1 MRLAFLTHEPF
12 YPPSGG
18 GSAEAI
24 YLVRELTRRQHDVHL
39 FCPAFPNQHVVA
51 RQFNC
56 TIHPFTRWPMGRYTS
71 LRTPKYLLYPHYLK
85 KLVAHTAR
93 HTRFDAILSQ
103 HAISAVAAGQLG
115 LQLQLPVV
123 MNFLDHLTGFMET
136 WPRWK
141 TPRPLLNRL
150 KTFELSLPSRYRAK
164 AVLTVSDPLADLFAQ
179 TGFPRTRIHP
189 IYYGFD
195 ADAFQPPPP
204 DSKPQDP
211 PVVVMHGSFDQH
223 HLGPIA
229 LQAIQTVHNQMPQT
243 RFRFVGRETPS
254 LTAFCRK
261 AGSLMPRLNLERTG
275 FIPYGETASQ
285 LHQASVGIV
294 PYEESSG
301 VHCAFV
307 AKIVEYLA
315 TGLPV
320 VSTALHSASR
330 YFNTEPAATF
340 TPFNGEAFGNAI
352 LSWLQKPLPQRQ
364 ALGRTAS
371 QYVSQHLN
379 WSTICH
385 NAAQFMEQAINSKP

>member
-24 YLVRELTRRQHDVHL
+24 YLVQELTQRQHDVHL
-39 FCPAFPNQHVVA
+39 FCPAFPNHHDVA

-56 TIHPFTRWPMGRYTS
+56 TIHPFTLWPMGRYTS
-71 LRTPKYLLYPHYLK
+71 LRTPKYLLYPRFLK
-85 KLVAHTAR
+85 KLVTQTAR
-93 HTRFDAILSQ
+93 QTRFDAILSQ

-115 LQLQLPVV
+115 QQLQIPVA

-150 KTFELSLPSRYRAK
+150 KAFELSLPSRYHAK

-179 TGFPRTRIHP
+179 TGFPRHLIHP

-195 ADAFQPPPP
+195 AAAFQPPPP
-204 DSKPQDP
+204 NSTPQDP

-229 LQAIQTVHNQMPQT
+229 LQALQTVHAQMPNV

-254 LTAFCRK
+254 LSAFCKK
-261 AGSLMPRLNLERTG
+261 ANALMPRLTLERTG
-275 FIPYGETASQ
+275 FIPYTQTAAQ

-320 VSTALHSASR
+320 VSTTLQSASR
-330 YFNTEPAATF
+330 YFHDEPAARF
-340 TPFNGEAFGNAI
+340 AGFNGKPFGQAI
-352 LSWLQKPLPQRQ
+352 LDWLNQPVAKRQ
-364 ALGRTAS
+364 SLGRKAS
-371 QYVSQHLN
+371 QRVTQHLN
-379 WSTICH
+379 WSTICQ
-385 NAAQFMEQAINSKP
+385 NAADFMEHAASQ